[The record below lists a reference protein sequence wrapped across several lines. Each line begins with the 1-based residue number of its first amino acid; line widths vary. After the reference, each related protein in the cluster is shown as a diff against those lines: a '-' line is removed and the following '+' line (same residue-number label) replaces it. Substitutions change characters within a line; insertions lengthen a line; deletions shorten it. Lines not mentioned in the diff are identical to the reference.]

1 MRRNDAEVETP
12 VEQLQLD
19 DAVIVKPGARLPADG
34 SVAVG
39 RSAVNQAPVTG
50 ESLPV
55 DKAPGDPVFAGTING
70 EGALEVRVTR
80 LAKDSTLARVMQMVE
95 EAQAQKSPTQQ
106 TVERFERIFVPGV
119 LIGALL
125 VIFVPPLFGVP
136 IGESF
141 LRAMTLLVAA
151 SPCALALGTPAT
163 ILAGVAQAAR
173 NGVLVKGGAHLEN
186 LGRLK
191 AIAFDKTGTVTHGRP
206 ELTDVVASVKA
217 AETPQAYWR

>member
-19 DAVIVKPGARLPADG
+19 DVVIVQPGVRMPVDG
-34 SVAVG
+34 AVAVG

-80 LAKDSTLARVMQMVE
+80 LAKDSTLARVMKMVE

-106 TVERFERIFVPGV
+106 TVEHFERIFVPAV

-125 VIFVPPLFGVP
+125 VIVVPPLFGVP
-136 IGESF
+136 IRESF

-151 SPCALALGTPAT
+151 SPCAWRWARRPRSWPAWRRPRAT
-163 ILAGVAQAAR
+163 ACWSRAAR
-173 NGVLVKGGAHLEN
+173 TWRTWVGSKPSPS
-186 LGRLK
+186 
-191 AIAFDKTGTVTHGRP
+191 TRP
-206 ELTDVVASVKA
+206 A
-217 AETPQAYWR
+217 R